1 MATPPSG
8 GSNLGTSAVETTTK
22 LCDEALAAAQ
32 KLEAKAGSLHT
43 TDVERSLQ
51 IQAEA
56 GLLKSAAAAQ
66 AATTLDKE
74 RAQVDALEQQAATLR
89 DRLRTDSQRDDDDV
103 GSVTSEA
110 TDIAHLHS

>member
-32 KLEAKAGSLHT
+32 KLEAKAGSMHT

-56 GLLKSAAAAQ
+56 GLLKS